1 MWTVRKE
8 LDAKAGSSEAR
19 ARGPLHGR
27 EQTRQAFVVMLIVV
41 LLQLVLLSDA
51 FRGTGTR
58 TFLLTTRPPTRPS
71 PLQAL
76 LDQLIN
82 TNTPLPRHHPLN
94 LIKPPFDLINR
105 RLLSHSNGIRITIK
119 NNDSLPRHKPL
130 VILALRLQDLLVRPS
145 AKSSRRLRRVQSPK
159 ESGKTRRKTSVQW
172 ESQFG
177 VKLGGSRSLI
187 RRRRM
192 RCESSHL
199 MWLGSLLVEA
209 GDVVMS

>member
-1 MWTVRKE
+1 MKEAAQDIDVWTVRKE

-71 PLQAL
+71 PLEAL

-130 VILALRLQDLLVRPS
+130 VILALRLQDLLLRPS
-145 AKSSRRLRRVQSPK
+145 AKSSRRLRRGPVAEGVGEDAPK
-159 ESGKTRRKTSVQW
+159 Y
-172 ESQFG
+172 FG
-177 VKLGGSRSLI
+177 PVGVPIWSEVG
-187 RRRRM
+187 
-192 RCESSHL
+192 
-199 MWLGSLLVEA
+199 WLA
-209 GDVVMS
+209 IFD